1 MLHTYISIIMFNS
14 NLQLQHTTKVT
25 LYYLVV
31 LTYHVNTNDINMP
44 RKNKRMEAM
53 SILCIYRNVRYQTE
67 NIELTCINHN
77 IR

>member
-1 MLHTYISIIMFNS
+1 LTNVAYTHISITMFNS

-31 LTYHVNTNDINMP
+31 LTYHVNTMNMP

-53 SILCIYRNVRYQTE
+53 SILCDIGLCD
-67 NIELTCINHN
+67 IEPRILN
-77 IR
+77 